1 MFIATHTPVG
11 RFHRTPLKDTTKLGE
26 RTSRHSWV
34 PTMQSRSSTSMSTPS
49 NQDELTATVFNA
61 IELLSPLRKANFL
74 LENALALIEA
84 GKYGEQV
91 ENYFEVY
98 LRTPGLPRGDVAKAL
113 LARGNARKTAG
124 ERLLA
129 KAQQDF
135 QAVAK
140 LDPSNRDLQAYLRRG
155 NNLIHFVGE
164 PASHRAPPEIWE
176 RIARFIPRYHLRTW
190 LFVSAFHRTIAVRII
205 FHTLDL
211 YFGED
216 QDNVRENLNRG
227 LDIFDRVKA
236 DPVFASQIKILRLH
250 WAYEEGDMLDLMT
263 RIFRTAL
270 PAFKGLKEFEWIGYP
285 ELRAD
290 MVQAVLASHSHLH
303 GLGLI
308 GWHFDAV
315 GVSMF
320 RDLRK
325 FTLRAEDDD
334 GFADMGEVRTVL
346 DQNEKTLQHLTLG
359 AYLQR
364 HHSWDSAFQSV
375 TIRNLTHLDLVD
387 TRISHI
393 VLARI
398 AHAHSLKSL
407 TLHGTFEEPCSASVV
422 FGSDHILDG
431 RHTFL
436 PHLESFRFVM
446 VGHDDDLG
454 LFQSVVQFLRQRP
467 KLRRLDLGNCPW
479 ELVLSVLPDLISL
492 RVLRVR
498 IANLNTLALKA
509 LLESIPREMV
519 AIHLAMVVSDKP
531 LNEHAPEFS
540 VFHSLSILHLY
551 GQSFRRPQPNL
562 LSDKDFQLQTDLW
575 MSSARSV
582 AELVPSV
589 DFVGWHGEHYVV
601 VRSGREG
608 EKKVDL
614 KELPARRRLDCGKGV
629 DLGGEDATWLERK
642 DVPMDY
648 EMPGLES

>member
-1 MFIATHTPVG
+1 
-11 RFHRTPLKDTTKLGE
+11 
-26 RTSRHSWV
+26 
-34 PTMQSRSSTSMSTPS
+34 MSTPGS
-49 NQDELTATVFNA
+49 QDELTATVFGA
-61 IELLSPLRKANFL
+61 IESLSPLRKATFL

-84 GKYGEQV
+84 GEYGEQV
-91 ENYFEVY
+91 ENYLEVY
-98 LRTPGLPRGDVAKAL
+98 LRTPGLPREDVAKAL
-113 LARGNARKTAG
+113 LARGNARKVAG

-155 NNLIHFVGE
+155 NVQIHFVGE

-176 RIARFIPRYHLRTW
+176 RIAGFIPRYHLRTW
-190 LFVSAFHRTIAVRII
+190 LFVSAFHRNIALRII
-205 FHTLDL
+205 FHTVDL

-227 LDIFDRVKA
+227 LDMFDRVKA
-236 DPVFASQIKILRLH
+236 DPIFAGRIKILRLH

-263 RIFRTAL
+263 RIFLTAL
-270 PAFKGLKEFEWIGYP
+270 PAFKALQEFEWIGYP

-290 MVQAVLASHSHLH
+290 MVQAVSASHSHLRS
-303 GLGLI
+303 LGLI

-315 GVSMF
+315 GVSSF
-320 RDLRK
+320 RNLRK

-334 GFADMGEVRTVL
+334 GFADMDEIKTVL
-346 DQNEKTLQHLTLG
+346 DANEHTLRHLTLG

-364 HHSWDSAFQSV
+364 THSWDSTFQSV
-375 TIRNLTHLDLVD
+375 SIRHLTHLDLVD
-387 TRISHI
+387 TRISHT

-398 AHAHSLKSL
+398 AHAHSLQSL

-422 FGSDHILDG
+422 FQSDHMIDG
-431 RHTFL
+431 KHTFL
-436 PHLESFRFVM
+436 PHLEVFRFVM
-446 VGHDDDLG
+446 VGHDDDLT
-454 LFQSVVQFLRQRP
+454 LFQSVANFLRDRP
-467 KLRRLDLGNCPW
+467 KLRRLDVGNCPW
-479 ELVLSVLPDLISL
+479 ELVLSVLPGLTSL

-498 IANLNTLALKA
+498 IANLNQIALSTLVKTL
-509 LLESIPREMV
+509 PVEMA

-531 LNEHAPEFS
+531 LNEYAYIFKR
-540 VFHSLSILHLY
+540 FTGLSILHLH
-551 GQSFRRPQPNL
+551 GQSHRRPQPNL
-562 LSDKDFQLQTDLW
+562 LSEKDFQVHTDIW
-575 MSSARSV
+575 MSSARNIAV
-582 AELVPSV
+582 TIPSL

-601 VRSGREG
+601 VRSGGGAIWSRG
-608 EKKVDL
+608 GDKVEL

-648 EMPGLES
+648 EMPGLET